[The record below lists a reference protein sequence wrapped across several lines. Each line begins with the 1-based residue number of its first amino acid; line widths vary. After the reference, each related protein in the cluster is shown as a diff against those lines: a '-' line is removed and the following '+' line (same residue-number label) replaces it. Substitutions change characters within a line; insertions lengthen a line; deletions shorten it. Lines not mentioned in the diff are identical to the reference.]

1 MASRDSGLGLR
12 TGLSQTPPG
21 AVVASAGVTG
31 EGSHYKLAA
40 FASRMWLLQD
50 WWPEAD
56 IKSSPAGICSDTP
69 SKTTGFIRGGCRR
82 HIPSV
87 AFRHC
92 CRSLLMRSEALG
104 STHTWG
110 MGSPGREDQEVAVT
124 VTRAVNDSGTRTRRG
139 QGRSPGGMRVSEP
152 AGRHDGPALRALAAK
167 PPAMTGT
174 ETGARAGNV

>member
-21 AVVASAGVTG
+21 AVVASAGMTG

-82 HIPSV
+82 HILSV

-110 MGSPGREDQEVAVT
+110 MGFPRAGR
-124 VTRAVNDSGTRTRRG
+124 
-139 QGRSPGGMRVSEP
+139 PGG
-152 AGRHDGPALRALAAK
+152 GRHCHSGSERLWHQDTQRPGEEPRRDACL
-167 PPAMTGT
+167 
-174 ETGARAGNV
+174 GAGGEA